1 MKQEMRNSSVLAD
14 GSAQIKKA
22 RIRNTTEITV
32 YVDAVSEQ
40 YTRGLHATRD
50 LGPAVTVFGS
60 ARTRPGEPTYL
71 HALRVGRLLAGAG
84 YTVVTGGGGGIME
97 AANRGASLG
106 GGPSIGMPIVLPF
119 EESGNPFVH
128 LSVDFEHFPARK
140 TCLIDACD
148 AVMVFAG
155 GFGTL
160 DELFE
165 VLTLVQTRKMHP
177 IPVILVDRRY
187 WSGLIDWIE
196 STVLTQGC
204 VSEHDLDLVHVV
216 DTAEEAVAICN
227 QSVPVP
233 RDELRRG

>member
-1 MKQEMRNSSVLAD
+1 
-14 GSAQIKKA
+14 
-22 RIRNTTEITV
+22 
-32 YVDAVSEQ
+32 
-40 YTRGLHATRD
+40 
-50 LGPAVTVFGS
+50 
-60 ARTRPGEPTYL
+60 
-71 HALRVGRLLAGAG
+71 
-84 YTVVTGGGGGIME
+84 
-97 AANRGASLG
+97 
-106 GGPSIGMPIVLPF
+106 
-119 EESGNPFVH
+119 
-128 LSVDFEHFPARK
+128 PARK